1 MKIVKSSKKFQENL
15 LNCVLIVGGV
25 LLVVALYHYS
35 SNKSI
40 ISDNMQSK
48 SMNMPASSGSAQ
60 SAGPSN
66 NMVIKPADPS
76 VMDDQFSSVNSANN
90 APTMNVQALS
100 NPSDLLPKDNNSE
113 WASMNPAT
121 KGLEGQTFLDP
132 NQKIGMMSQS
142 LRNANQTLRSD
153 PPIPQ
158 VQVGPFLNTTIEPDT
173 NRRPLDIG
181 PSSY

>member
-1 MKIVKSSKKFQENL
+1 
-15 LNCVLIVGGV
+15 
-25 LLVVALYHYS
+25 
-35 SNKSI
+35 
-40 ISDNMQSK
+40 
-48 SMNMPASSGSAQ
+48 
-60 SAGPSN
+60 
-66 NMVIKPADPS
+66 
-76 VMDDQFSSVNSANN
+76 MDGQFSSVNSTDS